1 MTAPVSTGSTSRF
14 STLWQYTVNAQAASG
29 ICITVTALYTSSIHR

>member
-14 STLWQYTVNAQAASG
+14 STLRQYTVNAQAANG
-29 ICITVTALYTSSIHR
+29 ICATVTTL